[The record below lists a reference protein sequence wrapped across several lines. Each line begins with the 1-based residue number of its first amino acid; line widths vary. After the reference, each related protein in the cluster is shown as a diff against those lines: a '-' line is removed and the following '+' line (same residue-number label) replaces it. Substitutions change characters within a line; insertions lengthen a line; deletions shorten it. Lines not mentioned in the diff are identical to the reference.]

1 MVVGMLAV
9 LTISGTTMMV
19 YTTSNT
25 KVASRSKTD
34 ESSFSLS
41 EAALNN
47 AMAVLSNPSNNALDS
62 DLLPSTEATASS
74 ATYENGT
81 AKWYGTLDRSQA
93 VWTITALGVY
103 NNPASANTAQVKRK
117 LTAQVP
123 VTPTVTQP
131 LNNPSW
137 NYVMSTQVT
146 GGQCDMWLA
155 NGTNTGE
162 QLTVSARLY
171 VFGNLCLGTG
181 SGGRADIT
189 GGPLMVLGKTTILE
203 GSSSIGSSTTAINE
217 AHIKNG
223 CQYLSQTLHKPCS
236 TGAGGGSGTHDNIW
250 ATVNDANPTVLTAP
264 TIDMAGWY
272 ENAIPGPAQA
282 CTSSSGTPPT
292 FDGNYPTRNNSVG
305 IMDLTPVSSYKCR
318 VGPGAESTTTGA
330 MNASQTT
337 VSVASAT
344 GFPTTAFRIRIDD
357 EFMNVTGGFGTT
369 TWTVQRGV
377 SGSTGS
383 STAAAHVISQTVQW
397 DTPSSG
403 AIIWNATT
411 KKLTVSGTMFIDG
424 SAKIANGA
432 LNTYNGQATLY
443 LSGTFLMS
451 SGSELCAAT
460 AGSTCDFSGWD
471 PNKKLLT
478 VVADGTGGQN
488 PAGVSIW
495 LTDAS
500 WQGALFGTGKVRF
513 EGGTFYDG
521 PAVGSEVE
529 LGYNTHANGG
539 SGSDG
544 FSTIVT
550 APVGMPSNPAVYAQP
565 NPPKLFAG

>member
-1 MVVGMLAV
+1 MAVGVLGV
-9 LTISGTTMMV
+9 LTVAGTTVMV

-25 KVASRSKTD
+25 RISARSKSD
-34 ESSFSLS
+34 ENSFSLS

-81 AKWYGTLDRSQA
+81 AKWYGTLDRSAA

-103 NNPASANTAQVKRK
+103 NNPAGGAQIKRK

-123 VTPTVTQP
+123 VTPTLTQP

-171 VFGNLCLGTG
+171 VFGNLCLGTA
-181 SGGRADIT
+181 SGGKADIA
-189 GGPLMVLGKTTILE
+189 GGPLMVLGKATILE
-203 GSSSIGSSTTAINE
+203 GSSSIGTSTTAINE

-223 CQYLSQTLHKPCS
+223 CQYLSQSLHKPCV
-236 TGAGGGSGTHDNIW
+236 TGAGGTGTKDNIW

-272 ENAIPGPAQA
+272 ENAIPGPAQS
-282 CTSSSGTPPT
+282 CTTSSGTPPT

-305 IMDLTPVSSYKCR
+305 VMDLTPVSSYKCR
-318 VGPGAESTTTGA
+318 VGPGAETTTTGA
-330 MNASQTT
+330 MTASQTT

-344 GFPTTAFRIRIDD
+344 GFPTTAFRVRIDD
-357 EFMNVTGGFGTT
+357 ELMNVTAGFGGT
-369 TWTVQRGV
+369 TWTVSRGV
-377 SGSTGS
+377 NGT
-383 STAAAHVISQTVQW
+383 TAAAHVTAQTIQW
-397 DTPSSG
+397 DTPPSG

-411 KKLTVSGTMFIDG
+411 KKLTVNGTIFIDG

-432 LNTYNGQATLY
+432 LNIYKGWGAIY
-443 LSGTFLMS
+443 LSGTFYMS
-451 SGSELCAAT
+451 SGTKMCAWTTSGGTCSNGFWSLFAFFVIATNGVGPNQGGLVPAGDGTKLAGSIFQGWLYSTNNIESDAAAT
-460 AGSTCDFSGWD
+460 
-471 PNKKLLT
+471 
-478 VVADGTGGQN
+478 
-488 PAGVSIW
+488 IM
-495 LTDAS
+495 
-500 WQGALFGTGKVRF
+500 
-513 EGGTFYDG
+513 G
-521 PAVGSEVE
+521 PAIANQLIIGSNVAKWNSF
-529 LGYNTHANGG
+529 GNTGP
-539 SGSDG
+539 SG
-544 FSTIVT
+544 
-550 APVGMPSNPAVYAQP
+550 APGNSPSNSTTQDPS
-565 NPPKLFAG
+565 NFTG